1 MSEALTDTTQDTPST
16 QLSPDTES
24 VAVGA
29 GNPPTEV
36 PEPEKPA
43 EPAPPKS
50 RREAIEAAANKL
62 EKEEQAESPKPTDK
76 PPEAVSPKPD
86 AQAST
91 GEEKPAEAGGDKPA
105 SGQPAEDKP
114 QDEERKQPQAP
125 KRFLPKAKETW
136 ANTPNAVKAEVARL
150 ERDYEAAVQRSSENQ
165 QFRESLKPFED
176 FAERNGIKLS
186 QALEVYTDLDRLL
199 KQNPVQA
206 VGDILQR
213 IGMRPDQY
221 AQMVLQNSPEY
232 QARMMMPRVQAQPQ
246 PPQVSP
252 REQQLQQQLAQ
263 EQAARVS
270 AEVIA
275 PFAAS
280 KPRFAEL
287 QETVVRCLN
296 SGMIPNDLAPSE
308 RLEAAYDMAERL
320 SPRSVSASSP
330 ADQAQTTA
338 QTANPARA
346 GKSPQV
352 SGAPSS
358 GQSANPVRRG
368 KVSRRASIEAALDR
382 AGA

>member
-1 MSEALTDTTQDTPST
+1 MSETLTDTTQDTPST
-16 QLSPDTES
+16 QLAPDTES
-24 VAVGA
+24 VAVGGGA
-29 GNPPTEV
+29 PQQDA

-43 EPAPPKS
+43 EPEAPKS
-50 RREAIEAAANKL
+50 RRAAIEAAANKL
-62 EKEEQAESPKPTDK
+62 EKEDGVESGKPADK
-76 PPEAVSPKPD
+76 PHETVKPKPD
-86 AQAST
+86 TQADKVEET
-91 GEEKPAEAGGDKPA
+91 AGGQDGEKPEGEPKPDGKPEAD
-105 SGQPAEDKP
+105 D
-114 QDEERKQPQAP
+114 RKQPQAP

-136 ANTPNAVKAEVARL
+136 ANTPNSVKAEVARL

-232 QARMMMPRVQAQPQ
+232 QAHMMMPRIQAQPQ
-246 PPQVSP
+246 QAQVSP

-296 SGMIPNDLAPSE
+296 SGMIPNDLAPSD

>member
-16 QLSPDTES
+16 QLAPDTES
-24 VAVGA
+24 VAVGGGTPQQDA
-29 GNPPTEV
+29 L
-36 PEPEKPA
+36 EPEKPA
-43 EPAPPKS
+43 EPEAPKS
-50 RREAIEAAANKL
+50 RREAIEAAADKL
-62 EKEEQAESPKPTDK
+62 EKGDQDETKPADRPQET
-76 PPEAVSPKPD
+76 VNPKPD
-86 AQAST
+86 TKAPD
-91 GEEKPAEAGGDKPA
+91 EKPAEPADGKPA
-105 SGQPAEDKP
+105 SAQDAESKQDSEDRKP
-114 QDEERKQPQAP
+114 IPQAP

-165 QFRESLKPFED
+165 QFRESLRPFED

-221 AQMVLQNSPEY
+221 AQIVLQNSPEY

-246 PPQVSP
+246 QPQVSP

-320 SPRSVSASSP
+320 NPRSVPASSP
-330 ADQAQTTA
+330 ADQVQTTA

-382 AGA
+382 AGV